1 MNQKYTMEKV
11 MWRPGK
17 ERFEDAD
24 LEDWSDVAAIQKM
37 LADTW
42 SWKRQGMD
50 SPLEP
55 LEEERHWQHSAF
67 DFGTLLLISNFWPLE
82 LWEDQ
87 FMLF

>member
-1 MNQKYTMEKV
+1 
-11 MWRPGK
+11 
-17 ERFEDAD
+17 
-24 LEDWSDVAAIQKM
+24 M

-82 LWEDQ
+82 L
-87 FMLF
+87 